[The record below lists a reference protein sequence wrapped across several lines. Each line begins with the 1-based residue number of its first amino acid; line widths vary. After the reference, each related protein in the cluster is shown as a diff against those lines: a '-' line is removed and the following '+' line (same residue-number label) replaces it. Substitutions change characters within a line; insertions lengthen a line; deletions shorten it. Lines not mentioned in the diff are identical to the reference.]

1 MYRASRQI
9 NPVSLAELER
19 IVEIW
24 ADAALDLPEPNL
36 KMMQRLAS
44 AQDRLDGSVPRIAAE

>member
-9 NPVSLAELER
+9 NPVTLAELER

-24 ADAALDLPEPNL
+24 ADAALELPEPNL

-44 AQDRLDGSVPRIAAE
+44 AQDRLDGAMPPVAAE